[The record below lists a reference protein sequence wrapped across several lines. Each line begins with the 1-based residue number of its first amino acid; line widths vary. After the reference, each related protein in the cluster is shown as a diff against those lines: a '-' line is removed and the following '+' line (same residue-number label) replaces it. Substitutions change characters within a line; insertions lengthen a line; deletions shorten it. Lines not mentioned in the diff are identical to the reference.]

1 MESIGAGFA
10 SVRLLDGADDEIKLL
25 LAHVRLK
32 IGQSLLHD
40 SHDGFL
46 QVTRRILDIQI
57 GVQEL
62 PGQTKHS
69 LAVSCLRSREIP
81 IVHLR
86 CICSQSLEG
95 FPLFHPKVIGENTE
109 SGPHIATVR
118 IIQAAELLSMHG
130 KAGEESPQGDPL

>member
-1 MESIGAGFA
+1 MERVGAGFA
-10 SVRLLDGADDEIKLL
+10 SVGLLDGADDEIKLL

-40 SHDGFL
+40 AHDSLLEVAG
-46 QVTRRILDIQI
+46 RILDIQI
-57 GVQEL
+57 GLQEL
-62 PGQTKHS
+62 PGQTKHT
-69 LAVSCLRSREIP
+69 LAVSCLRACKIP

-95 FPLFHPKVIGENTE
+95 FPLFHPKVIGKDAE
-109 SGPHIATVR
+109 SGPHIATVW

-130 KAGEESPQGDPL
+130 EASEESP